1 MPPKNK
7 KFIAQKQKEDL
18 QKRIII
24 ITTIAILAIVFGLI
38 VYGVLDR
45 YLIAPKQTVI
55 SLEGETIKADEFE
68 QQIRWQRRSRI
79 FEIEQILMTYQQL
92 GGSPEIFA
100 YFESQLD
107 LLIEQLEQPLL
118 IGEEIL
124 QGLSQELIIRVES
137 QKMGIEITEAQI
149 DRGIQEAFG
158 FFIDGTPTPEATLD
172 LQDPEEDDT
181 GSPADD
187 GTGDPTATPLLV
199 PTEYTEEL
207 FNNNYQEFVDSLKD
221 YGIREQTVRD
231 IILMSLIRL
240 ELWEMVTSD
249 VEQTQEQVWI
259 QHILVE
265 DEETALEVLEKL
277 DAGEAFE
284 DLAQEYSLDTSNAD
298 NGGDLGWFSRGR
310 MVPAFEKAAFAL
322 TVGEISNAVQTDF
335 GWHIL
340 KSNGKEERLLDITEY
355 EGLRNQ
361 AFSEWLFEKETQYQ
375 PEINENWKRFVPSEP
390 SIPPNLKAFIES
402 IKQGESILPTAAP

>member
-240 ELWEMVTSD
+240 ELWEIVTSD